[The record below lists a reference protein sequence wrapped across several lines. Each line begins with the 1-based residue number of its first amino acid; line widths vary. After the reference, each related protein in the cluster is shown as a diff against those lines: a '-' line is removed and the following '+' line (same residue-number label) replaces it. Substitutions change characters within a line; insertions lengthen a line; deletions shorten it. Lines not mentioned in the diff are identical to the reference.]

1 MRSGLQWPGLF
12 LVLSAFCGL
21 AACGSGQDSAVTGS
35 QGGQPE
41 MAQIEGSV
49 YYRERIMLPPGAE
62 VEVQLLDISKADA
75 LATVLASLIMTPEGG
90 PPYAFAIAYD
100 PAAIDQRMRYAL
112 RATIS
117 MQDKLLFTT
126 TDYID
131 PFSGNPVDV
140 LVRRA
145 PSPPQQSGPTLEE
158 QPWVLQTLA
167 GEPAGM
173 GAGDKP
179 LDIQLQADGMR
190 VAGFSGCN
198 RYSGSY
204 ARDGVSQHGS
214 PLQFGLMAGT
224 MMACAGG
231 GEIEQKYLQ
240 MLTKVTAFRLTNGSL
255 SLLAGAE
262 VLATYRPM

>member
-1 MRSGLQWPGLF
+1 MGSGLQWPGFL
-12 LVLSAFCGL
+12 LVLSAVCGL
-21 AACGSGQDSAVTGS
+21 VACGSGQDSAETGS

-49 YYRERIMLPPGAE
+49 YYRERIMLPPGAD

-75 LATVLASLIMTPEGG
+75 MATVMASLMLTPERG
-90 PPYAFAIAYD
+90 PPYAFAIEYD
-100 PAAIDQRMRYAL
+100 PAVIDQRMRYAL

-131 PFSGNPVDV
+131 PFSGNPVEV

-145 PSPPQQSGPTLEE
+145 PSSPPHAGPTLEG
-158 QPWVLQTLA
+158 PSWVLQTLA
-167 GEPAGM
+167 GEPAGK

-179 LDIQLQADGMR
+179 LDIQFEADSLR

-204 ARDGVSQHGS
+204 ARAGISQHGS
-214 PLQFGLMAGT
+214 PLQFGLMAAT
-224 MMACAGG
+224 MMACAEGG
-231 GEIEQKYLQ
+231 DIEQNYLQ
-240 MLTKVTAFRLTNGSL
+240 MLAKVTAFRLTNGSL
-255 SLLAGAE
+255 SLLAGAK
-262 VLATYRPM
+262 VLATYQLM

>member
-1 MRSGLQWPGLF
+1 MRSGLQWPGLL

-21 AACGSGQDSAVTGS
+21 VACGSGGDSSVTGS
-35 QGGQPE
+35 QSGQPE
-41 MAQIEGSV
+41 TAQIEGSV

-145 PSPPQQSGPTLEE
+145 PGPPQQSGPTLEE

-167 GEPAGM
+167 GEPAGV

-179 LDIQLQADGMR
+179 LDIQFQSDGMR

-204 ARDGVSQHGS
+204 ARDGVSQHSS

-224 MMACAGG
+224 MMACAEG

-262 VLATYRPM
+262 VLATYQPM

>member
-1 MRSGLQWPGLF
+1 
-12 LVLSAFCGL
+12 
-21 AACGSGQDSAVTGS
+21 
-35 QGGQPE
+35 
-41 MAQIEGSV
+41 MAQIKGSV

-75 LATVLASLIMTPEGG
+75 MATVLASLMMTPEGG
-90 PPYAFAIAYD
+90 PPYAFAIEYD
-100 PAAIDQRMRYAL
+100 PATIDQRMRYAL

-117 MQDKLLFTT
+117 MQDKLMFTT

-145 PSPPQQSGPTLEE
+145 PSPPQQSGPTLE
-158 QPWVLQTLA
+158 QQAWVLQTLA

-173 GAGDKP
+173 GAGDKS
-179 LDIQLQADGMR
+179 LDIQFQADGMR

-204 ARDGVSQHGS
+204 TRDGVSQHGS

-262 VLATYRPM
+262 VLATYQLM